1 MKCLSPSILSADFAN
16 LGEQIRVIDEAGAD
30 YVHIDVMDG
39 CFVPNISFA
48 FPVLKAIRPLTE
60 RIFDVHLMIVEPENY
75 LSEFQAAGAGS
86 FTRQAKTLRQPGGD
100 KDKGNNTEQR
110 AAHLKQ
116 RGAGYGGGRGQC
128 CLGFHT

>member
-60 RIFDVHLMIVEPENY
+60 ETIAETFSRYPC
-75 LSEFQAAGAGS
+75 
-86 FTRQAKTLRQPGGD
+86 LRLPMTPP
-100 KDKGNNTEQR
+100 K
-110 AAHLKQ
+110 
-116 RGAGYGGGRGQC
+116 
-128 CLGFHT
+128 